1 MFKLLKYWSLKI
13 DGISTRIGS
22 LSSWFVLCMILI
34 GAWNV
39 VGRYVG
45 RIIGTNLSSNT
56 LLELQWQ
63 LFAAVV
69 FLGAACTLK
78 QNEHVRV
85 DVFYKDLNPRQKGL
99 ANLLGT
105 LVFLVPFS
113 ITVIYVSW
121 RSVWNACAIWE
132 VSPNPGGLPLCP
144 PKALMILGF
153 LLLLAQGCSEAIKSW
168 EIIRAGL
175 PTSEDKHHG

>member
-1 MFKLLKYWSLKI
+1 MFKLLKYWSQKI
-13 DGISTRIGS
+13 DGISTLIGS

-45 RIIGTNLSSNT
+45 RAVGANLSSNT

-85 DVFYKDLNPRQKGL
+85 DVFYKDLNPRQQSL
-99 ANLLGT
+99 ASLLGT
-105 LVFLVPFS
+105 LFFLFPFCL
-113 ITVIYVSW
+113 TVIYVSW
-121 RSVWNACAIWE
+121 RSIWNACAIWE
-132 VSPNPGGLPLCP
+132 ISPNPGGLPLCP
-144 PKALMILGF
+144 PKALFIVGFILLF
-153 LLLLAQGCSEAIKSW
+153 VQGISEAIKNW
-168 EIIRAGL
+168 EIYRTEC
-175 PTSEDKHHG
+175 PTLEDKHHG